1 MSDQFKKDFS
11 TFLDLKNGNVE
22 KNINVYADKFEHVD
36 QLTHDLTDDGFYV
49 RSVTTELKG
58 VNTFSSSLK
67 SA

>member
-1 MSDQFKKDFS
+1 MINSKRL
-11 TFLDLKNGNVE
+11 LDILGSEEWKCG
-22 KNINVYADKFEHVD
+22 KSINVYADKFDHVD